1 MKTFDDIACMFPSS
15 LAEALALQA
24 DDQARGVP
32 LSGCTDLMVQWESGV
47 LEMPERAIH
56 IKDLPE
62 LQEVEDRGEVVSVG
76 AAVTHMGMRRASLL
90 QEHAPALVAAAATI
104 GGFQMQSQ
112 GTIAGSIAN
121 ASPAGDLAP
130 TLLVYDASI
139 VVASTRGERE
149 MRLEDF
155 MLGYRKIDLEPDEL
169 IIRFL
174 LPKKP
179 AGFREG
185 FRKLG
190 PREAQAISKVMGGYR
205 GYAEGQKV
213 VQFAVALGSVAP
225 TAIRLREFESWV
237 EGKELTPEV
246 LKEAEQRASAEVQP
260 IADIRSTAEYRKWVS
275 GRLVRSF
282 LEELIEG

>member
-1 MKTFDDIACMFPSS
+1 MKTFNDIACAFPSS

-24 DDQARGVP
+24 DDKTRGVP

-76 AAVTHMGMRRASLL
+76 AAVTHMGMRRAPLL
-90 QEHAPALVAAAATI
+90 QEHAPSLVAAAATI

-130 TLLVYDASI
+130 TLLVYNASI

-149 MRLEDF
+149 MKLEDF

-169 IIRFL
+169 IVRFL

-179 AGFREG
+179 AECREG

-205 GYAEGQKV
+205 GRADGQKV
-213 VQFAVALGSVAP
+213 VRFAVALGSVAP

-282 LEELIEG
+282 LEELVEG